1 MHKKVIYLILLMLIS
16 SFCLAQNEYDFSS
29 WESNFTVLGDNPFD
43 AFPTSV
49 MSADFNGDG
58 FDDIVMGAYYA
69 DPNGRNAAGTVYV
82 IFGESPATQ
91 NVEIDLSAS
100 NADIQI
106 FGANPND
113 QLGKAIAVGDINGD
127 GYDDIIVS
135 APYASEPGRESCGK
149 VYVILGGLGLLNS
162 YDLLNEEYDS
172 VIIGQNTNDYLGIS
186 LDCGDINN
194 DNYEDIFISA
204 PNGDYQSINN
214 CGKVY
219 SIFGNN
225 TLNGEYDL
233 SSFQPNLIFI
243 GNELNDNAGKF
254 IRVGNFNNDQFDDL
268 AIGAPN
274 ADPLGRSNA
283 GIIYLIEGRVNFS
296 NSTILLSED
305 SDSKIFGVTSNGL
318 VGNTLAFGD
327 INGDNNDDLIL
338 SNVADNSGKVGVL
351 FGSNNLPEIFDLSTM
366 DLNVN
371 IIGGVSNGILGENV
385 YSAKVNQD
393 NFYDI
398 VIASPSAD
406 NMNGVDAGMVFV
418 IYGSSDVLDQN
429 LDDIP
434 APITL
439 FGASADDK
447 LGSSF
452 CGLNINNDSR
462 DDISVGAIDASN
474 NRGRLY
480 TIYGDLPFIS
490 DENPAPDQ
498 QDVAVDTQVSF
509 SLYDYEDG
517 IALNSIEVNIGGT
530 NYNFA
535 SAEFVQSEIENG
547 YNIAI
552 IPSESFGYDQIVDV
566 TVQCNDLSGWQMPI
580 ENYRFFTRED
590 TDPPYTA
597 LWDPEPDEL
606 GVDIDTD
613 VNFHIYDAGQG
624 VDISS
629 VLVNVAG
636 VDYFLGT
643 DGFSYAGSSEEYF
656 ITISPE
662 ENFAFNQVV
671 PVTINATDI
680 GENPNVMPEFS
691 YEFTCG
697 ADNSPPQVI
706 LWDPSNNQEVS
717 RIYPLTVQIID
728 PETGINQNSI
738 EFYLDDVEI
747 TMDCN
752 ISLISNG
759 YNIQYI
765 PDSAHYHSYGTH
777 QMRIVCSDNS
787 SNLLDDSSSFICVE
801 DTDPPFTENHY
812 PAQFA
817 DDVPTNTNFRIDIR
831 DLVMGVDENSISI
844 LVDGIEIIGLPQT
857 NVSNIP
863 NGYRISYQP
872 ANRLLGE
879 IPVVVNCAD
888 LETPAHVMQEEVYSF
903 TCVEDDELPYL
914 QNLNPNEN
922 QTDVATDTNI
932 YLEIMDNKTG
942 VDFESIELFV
952 DGQDVTDLLTIV
964 SITNGASVLY
974 NPENDFD
981 YISEVNVQVSAA
993 DLAIQPNSINENY
1006 TFTTMNDIYP
1016 PYVNNTDPA
1025 PDEQGVALNRNIY
1038 LEIHD
1043 DELGVNENT
1052 IQMLINGEIIQPQI
1066 TDIGEDNFALLY
1078 NPAENFSYSEQV
1090 TVTIF
1095 ADDNAIPYNSLSN
1108 YSYSFTCVDDDD
1120 SPPFIR
1126 GLNPAASAINVDVE
1140 SKISFELLDAATGV
1154 DLDTFIFRVNNII
1167 IDDYYAEALAY
1178 ADTTGFL
1185 IEYTPPNPF
1194 QYHETVN
1201 VQIYVRDL
1209 SSNLNEFVYSYY
1221 FTCIADEEPPQ
1232 LIEAY
1237 PIEEGFENSSF
1248 YFLVYDEQSGVD
1260 ISSLILR
1267 LDDELID
1274 NELIQTE
1281 EMEDGTWEITYE
1293 PENNLQANDDFSV
1306 ELQID
1311 DNLGNHASY
1320 SYSIVI
1326 VEDTFSP
1333 RINLLTPEEGSF
1345 DLSMGDVMTLDI
1357 LDKGLGISQTSIEL
1371 KINGLVRDNYSL
1383 QVNPY
1388 GLNPDSL
1395 GYRLY
1400 YVFENDYYQ
1409 GQYIH
1414 VNVYAEDLVQP
1425 ANSTNETFKFHLGKE
1440 ELDKVE
1446 VIPSILSL
1454 NNDGIND
1461 ECKIW
1466 ITSEKDIT
1474 GLLTKIYDRKG
1485 RLITSLT
1492 TEHLQGDIYYSTWD
1506 GRDSYNYQISS
1517 GMYIFKIEIDG
1528 KAYQGSIVVAK

>member
-1 MHKKVIYLILLMLIS
+1 MHNKLIFLTLLMIVG
-16 SFCLAQNEYDFSS
+16 SFCFAQNEYDFSN
-29 WESNFTVLGDNPFD
+29 WESNLSIIGDNPFD

-49 MSADFNGDG
+49 MTGDINGDG

-69 DPNGRNAAGTVYV
+69 DPNGRNAAGIVYV
-82 IFGESPATQ
+82 IFGETQ
-91 NVEIDLSAS
+91 ANQQTEIDLSVS
-100 NADIQI
+100 NADISI
-106 FGANPND
+106 LGANSND
-113 QLGKAIAVGDINGD
+113 QLGKTIAVGNVNGD
-127 GYDDIIVS
+127 GYDDIIIS
-135 APYASEPGRESCGK
+135 APYASETGRESCGK

-162 YDLLNEEYDS
+162 YDLLYEEYDS

-186 LDCGDINN
+186 LSCGDINN
-194 DNYEDIFISA
+194 DNYDDLFVAA
-204 PNGDYQSINN
+204 PNGDYQNVNN
-214 CGKVY
+214 CGIVY

-225 TLNGEYDL
+225 TLNGVYDL
-233 SSFQPNLIFI
+233 SSYQPNILFI
-243 GNELNDNAGKF
+243 GNELNDNSGKF
-254 IRVGNFNNDQFDDL
+254 IRIGNFNNDQFDDL

-283 GIIYLIEGRVNFS
+283 GIIYLIEGRSNFG
-296 NSTILLSED
+296 NSTIMLSED
-305 SDSKIFGVTSNGL
+305 SDTQIFGVTSNGL
-318 VGNTLAFGD
+318 VGNTFAFGD

-338 SNVADNSGKVGVL
+338 SDMADGTGKVGVL
-351 FGSNNLPEIFDLSTM
+351 FGSNNLPGIFDLSTM

-371 IIGGVSNGILGENV
+371 IVGGVTNGILGENIF
-385 YSAKVNQD
+385 SARVNQD
-393 NFYDI
+393 EFYDI
-398 VIASPSAD
+398 VIGSPSAD
-406 NMNGVDAGMVFV
+406 NMSGVDAGILFV
-418 IYGSSDVLDQN
+418 IYGSSDIFDQN
-429 LDDIP
+429 LDDIS

-439 FGASADDK
+439 YGASADDK

-452 CGLNINNDSR
+452 CGLNINNDNR
-462 DDISVGAIDASN
+462 YDICVGAIDASN

-509 SLYDYEDG
+509 SLFDYEDG
-517 IALNSIEVNIGGT
+517 IDLNSIEVNIGGT
-530 NYNFA
+530 NYSSA

-552 IPSESFGYDQIVDV
+552 IPAESFGYDQIVDV
-566 TVQCNDLSGWQMPI
+566 TVQCNDLAGWQMPTV
-580 ENYRFFTRED
+580 NYRFFTRED

-613 VNFHIYDAGQG
+613 ISFHIYDAGQG
-624 VDISS
+624 VDLSS
-629 VLVNVAG
+629 ILVNVDG
-636 VDYFLGT
+636 VDYSLGT
-643 DGFSYAGSSEEYF
+643 NGFSYAGSSNEYF
-656 ITISPE
+656 ITISTE
-662 ENFAFNQVV
+662 DDFAFNQVV

-706 LWDPSNNQEVS
+706 LWDPTNGQEVS
-717 RIYPLTVQIID
+717 RIYPLTVQIVD

-747 TMDCN
+747 TFDCN
-752 ISLISNG
+752 ISLIANG
-759 YNIQYI
+759 FNIQYI
-765 PDSAHYHSYGTH
+765 PDSEHYHSYGNH

-787 SNLLDDSSSFICVE
+787 SNLLDESSSFVCVE
-801 DTDPPFTENHY
+801 DTDPPFTENHF
-812 PAQFA
+812 PARFA
-817 DDVPTNTNFRIDIR
+817 EDVPTNTNFRVDIR
-831 DLVMGVDENSISI
+831 DLVMGVDESSISVS
-844 LVDGIEIIGLPQT
+844 VDGIEIIGLPQT

-863 NGYRISYQP
+863 NGYRITYQP

-879 IPVVVNCAD
+879 IPVIINCAD
-888 LETPAHVMQEEVYSF
+888 LENPAHVMQEEVYSF
-903 TCVEDDELPYL
+903 TCVEDDEAPYL

-922 QTDVATDTNI
+922 QTNVATDTNI

-942 VDFESIELFV
+942 VDFESIELIV
-952 DGQDVTDLLTIV
+952 DGQNVTNLITIV
-964 SITNGASVLY
+964 PITNGASVLY
-974 NPENDFD
+974 NPDNDFD
-981 YISEVNVQVSAA
+981 YISEVNVYVSAA
-993 DLAIQPNSINENY
+993 DLAIQPNSVSENY
-1006 TFTTMNDIYP
+1006 TFTTINDIYP
-1016 PYVNNTDPA
+1016 PYVTNADPA
-1025 PDEQGVALNRNIY
+1025 ADEQGVALNRNIY

-1043 DELGVNENT
+1043 DELGVNEET
-1052 IQMLINGEIIQPQI
+1052 IQMLVNNEIVQPQI
-1066 TDIGEDNFALLY
+1066 TEISQGNFAVLY
-1078 NPAENFSYSEQV
+1078 DPAENFSYSEQV

-1095 ADDNAIPYNSLSN
+1095 ANDNAIPYNSLSN

-1120 SPPFIR
+1120 TPPFIR
-1126 GLNPAASAINVDVE
+1126 GLNPTASAINVDVE
-1140 SKISFELLDAATGV
+1140 SKISFELLDADTGV
-1154 DLDTFIFRVNNII
+1154 DLDTFIFKVNNVI
-1167 IDDYYAEALAY
+1167 IDDYYSEAVTY
-1178 ADTTGFL
+1178 ADTTGYL
-1185 IEYTPPNPF
+1185 IEYTPQNPF

-1209 SSNLNEFVYSYY
+1209 SSNLNEFLYSYY
-1221 FTCIADEEPPQ
+1221 FTCIADEDPPQ
-1232 LIEAY
+1232 LLEAY

-1248 YFLVYDEQSGVD
+1248 YFVIYDELSGVD
-1260 ISSLILR
+1260 INSLILK

-1274 NELIQTE
+1274 NKLIQTE
-1281 EMEDGTWEITYE
+1281 EMEGGTWELTYI

-1311 DNLGNHASY
+1311 DNLGNHANY
-1320 SYSIVI
+1320 NYSIVI

-1333 RINLLTPEEGSF
+1333 RINLLSPEDGSF
-1345 DLSMGDVMTLDI
+1345 DLLPGGGMTMDI
-1357 LDKGLGISQTSIEL
+1357 LDKGLGINRTSIQLE
-1371 KINGLVRDNYSL
+1371 INGILVDNYGL
-1383 QVNPY
+1383 QSNPY

-1400 YVFENDYYQ
+1400 YVFEDNYYQ
-1409 GQYIH
+1409 GQYIQ
-1414 VNVYAEDLVQP
+1414 VDVYAEDLVQP
-1425 ANSTNETFKFHLGKE
+1425 ANSTNEIFKFHLGKE

-1466 ITSEKDIT
+1466 ITSEKDIS
-1474 GLLTKIYDRKG
+1474 GSLTKIYDRKG
-1485 RLITSLT
+1485 RLIRSLT
-1492 TEHLQGDIYYSTWD
+1492 TEHFQGDRYYSTWD

-1517 GMYIFKIEIDG
+1517 GMYIFKVEIDG